1 MGVQVCMRIH
11 PSHTLTLVG
20 LRCGLPHPPS
30 PSLLLSPSFPPS
42 PAPSPPHLPPRPRD
56 AGVGLAWY
64 ESCSL
69 QVAAIRIRTRTLTEM
84 EKRGCPCE
92 HLLSL
97 TVVLV
102 IPSYAA
108 GAVHTRYAR
117 DVDIEAGVC
126 VCMGSASP
134 SSSHSHGSSCDRSGV
149 SVRIAAG
156 VAFFFLRGYRGRTLR
171 RFGYTFVFG
180 CALARRGGGDGEF
193 VWVRCGHAHILPAP
207 PLPSLRLSRY
217 LSL

>member
-1 MGVQVCMRIH
+1 MQMEARVDGDGVQVCMRIH
-11 PSHTLTLVG
+11 PSRTLTLVG
-20 LRCGLPHPPS
+20 LRCGLPHLPS

-56 AGVGLAWY
+56 TGVGLTWY
-64 ESCSL
+64 GTCSL

-84 EKRGCPCE
+84 EKHRCPCE

-102 IPSYAA
+102 IPSSCAA

-126 VCMGSASP
+126 VYGKCLTLVLTFARVIV
-134 SSSHSHGSSCDRSGV
+134 RSKRGIRAYRCWCRFLLPT
-149 SVRIAAG
+149 RIPRAHAPQIW
-156 VAFFFLRGYRGRTLR
+156 VYFCVWMRTGALR
-171 RFGYTFVFG
+171 R
-180 CALARRGGGDGEF
+180 
-193 VWVRCGHAHILPAP
+193 
-207 PLPSLRLSRY
+207 
-217 LSL
+217 